1 MPTRVTIGVKHGKET
16 HDVDVDLDE
25 SGATFK
31 ARLCSLT
38 NVPIERIKV
47 TGLRGGRPLADDAD
61 MRTQGVEALARRGK
75 KLLML
80 GSAATLAKP
89 AEEVAFLE
97 DLPEGE
103 RDAANA
109 GEGYRPGL
117 TNLGNT

>member
-1 MPTRVTIGVKHGKET
+1 LNELEIKTPDDVTDDRRRLRAMTTRVTIGVKHGKET

-61 MRTQGVEALARRGK
+61 MRRRA
-75 KLLML
+75 
-80 GSAATLAKP
+80 SRRWR
-89 AEEVAFLE
+89 
-97 DLPEGE
+97 DEG
-103 RDAANA
+103 RNC
-109 GEGYRPGL
+109 
-117 TNLGNT
+117 